1 MHEKVEKLKSELCCV
16 EEFKKDIFE
25 KLKSWYSSN
34 DPSCIDTNEFGD
46 IADVVKD
53 LSEAVKECWEAMYYQ
68 VVIEA
73 MLGNERSRKKMGEH
87 ADDRYGYPHYP
98 SVYGYP
104 MMEPEMWA
112 RVASERFGYH
122 DEAMHTGEGDV
133 RTGYGAN
140 GMPMEDNRFGNAYR
154 AYRMSKRGYTETGD
168 EHKRMEMGE
177 HAQEHLTEVMATI
190 RDMWNDVPP
199 EVRRKMKVD
208 LTALVNEMNV

>member
-1 MHEKVEKLKSELCCV
+1 MHEKVAKLKADLCCV

-25 KLKSWYSSN
+25 KMKSWYSSS
-34 DPSCIDTNEFGD
+34 DPTCIDAEEFGE

-53 LSEAVKECWEAMYYQ
+53 LSEVVEKCWKAMYYQ
-68 VVIEA
+68 VVVEA
-73 MLGNERSRKKMGEH
+73 MLDKYEEEEMDERSMR
-87 ADDRYGYPHYP
+87 RGYPRYP
-98 SVYGYP
+98 HVYGYP

-112 RVASERFGYH
+112 RRAPERFGYH
-122 DEAMHTGEGDV
+122 DESMRSGEGDV
-133 RTGYGAN
+133 HTGYGAN
-140 GMPMEDNRFGNAYR
+140 GMPREDMRFGNAYR